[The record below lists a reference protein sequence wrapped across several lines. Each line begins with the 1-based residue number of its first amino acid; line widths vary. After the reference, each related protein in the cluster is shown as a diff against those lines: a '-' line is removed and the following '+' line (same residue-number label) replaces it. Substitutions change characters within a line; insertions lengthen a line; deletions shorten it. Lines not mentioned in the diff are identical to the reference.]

1 MGLDEAVTGADGGD
15 PLSARDSP
23 GDDITAE
30 SMCVH
35 DVRTQ
40 LPAKSANR
48 APLTV
53 IVPVANVDRE
63 SADTNRFQRGDEWVR
78 LVRRRKRRCD
88 GYRVTTADVSRR
100 KCLDDTLKPAKRS
113 RCDDM

>member
-1 MGLDEAVTGADGGD
+1 MGFDEAMTGADGGD
-15 PLSARDSP
+15 PLSPRDSP

-30 SMCVH
+30 SMRVH

-48 APLTV
+48 PPLTV
-53 IVPVANVDRE
+53 IVPIANVHRE
-63 SADTNRFQRGDEWVR
+63 RADTNGFQCGNEWVR
-78 LVRRRKRRCD
+78 LVTRRQHCCD
-88 GYRVTTADVSRR
+88 GYRVTAADVPRR

-113 RCDDM
+113 RGDDM